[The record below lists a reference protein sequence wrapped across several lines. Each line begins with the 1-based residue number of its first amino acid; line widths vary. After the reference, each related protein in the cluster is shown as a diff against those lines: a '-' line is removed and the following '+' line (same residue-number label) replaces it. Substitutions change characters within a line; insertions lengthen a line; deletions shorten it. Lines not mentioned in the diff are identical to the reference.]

1 MGGGGKAMLGDP
13 RQQSNPNNM
22 QAAKKLDKKTRRKV
36 LLRLGGYLWRC
47 KWLVL
52 AAFVLM
58 VSSNLFALIGPKLS
72 GAAINAIDLGSGQV
86 DFGAVFKYSGLMV
99 LTYIG
104 SAVLSLGL
112 ALLLVQLG
120 QKITYTLRREIFNR
134 LMQLPVGYFD
144 THATGDIISHI
155 SYDVDT
161 VNASLSHDLLQICS
175 SVVTVFFSLAMMI
188 SISPVIIVIFVVTVP
203 ISIAITR
210 IKSKRVRPLF
220 RLRSAKLGAL
230 NGYAEEMMSGQ
241 RTIRAYGREATVV
254 GKFDERNDD
263 ASEAYYDADYHGAAI
278 GPSVNF
284 INNLSIA
291 LVIMVGGIFFMLSLT
306 GVTSHASI
314 IFLQLGDLSA
324 FVQYSRKF
332 AGPINEFANILADL
346 QSALAA
352 AERVFRLID
361 ELPEPDDAKDAAV
374 LTDVKGDVSLE
385 HVRFGYVPE
394 KVIIKDLSLDA
405 AAGSTIAI
413 VGPTGAGKTTVI
425 NLLMRFYDVNSG
437 KILIDGNEIRNV
449 TRASLRGAYTM
460 VLQDTWLFGGTV
472 AENIAYGKEGAS
484 EEEIHAAARAAHIDS
499 FIETLPQGYDTVLT
513 DNGSGISKGQ
523 KQLITIARAMLA
535 DASMLILD
543 EATSNVDSRTEQQ
556 IQEAMHRLMK
566 GRTCFVIA
574 HRLSTIQNADLILVM
589 KDGNVIEQ
597 GNHEALMHAG
607 GFYAGLYNSQFS

>member
-1 MGGGGKAMLGDP
+1 
-13 RQQSNPNNM
+13 
-22 QAAKKLDKKTRRKV
+22 
-36 LLRLGGYLWRC
+36 
-47 KWLVL
+47 
-52 AAFVLM
+52 
-58 VSSNLFALIGPKLS
+58 
-72 GAAINAIDLGSGQV
+72 
-86 DFGAVFKYSGLMV
+86 
-99 LTYIG
+99 
-104 SAVLSLGL
+104 
-112 ALLLVQLG
+112 
-120 QKITYTLRREIFNR
+120 
-134 LMQLPVGYFD
+134 
-144 THATGDIISHI
+144 
-155 SYDVDT
+155 
-161 VNASLSHDLLQICS
+161 
-175 SVVTVFFSLAMMI
+175 
-188 SISPVIIVIFVVTVP
+188 
-203 ISIAITR
+203 
-210 IKSKRVRPLF
+210 
-220 RLRSAKLGAL
+220 
-230 NGYAEEMMSGQ
+230 
-241 RTIRAYGREATVV
+241 
-254 GKFDERNDD
+254 
-263 ASEAYYDADYHGAAI
+263 
-278 GPSVNF
+278 
-284 INNLSIA
+284 
-291 LVIMVGGIFFMLSLT
+291 MVGGIFFMLSLT
-306 GVTSHASI
+306 GVTSPASI

-394 KVIIKDLSLDA
+394 KVIIKELSLDA